1 MSGHKQRK
9 AARAARIRPEN
20 RMPMNG
26 PHDPARNRM
35 PLNGPAVIKAS
46 GTQIISDETEPDQ
59 DRPRKGAAA

>member
-1 MSGHKQRK
+1 MNARRRRR
-9 AARAARIRPEN
+9 ARAVNATRSA

-35 PLNGPAVIKAS
+35 PLNGPAVIKAT
-46 GTQIISDETEPDQ
+46 GTQIISDETEPGQ